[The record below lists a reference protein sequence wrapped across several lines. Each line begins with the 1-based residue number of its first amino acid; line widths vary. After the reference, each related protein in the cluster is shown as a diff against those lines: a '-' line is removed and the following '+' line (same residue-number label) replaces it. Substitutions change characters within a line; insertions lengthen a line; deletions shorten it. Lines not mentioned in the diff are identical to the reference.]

1 LRAAAAPGDG
11 LLHDASRRCTRSS
24 RFGLVGRIICLGGG
38 LLSGSYLAA
47 DSDVVEVLAFASAE
61 AVVGLS
67 VVMFVEKGFEPL
79 AKL

>member
-1 LRAAAAPGDG
+1 
-11 LLHDASRRCTRSS
+11 
-24 RFGLVGRIICLGGG
+24 LVGRIICLGGG